1 MSNSATTSSMQSMSS
16 VGGKAEGDISTIFAS
31 LSGATHDALPQRFA
45 DLKKAI
51 AGTSPESHQKLTES
65 WVDLLAALQL
75 GLQEIQLKGPSI
87 VPEVSFKELTES
99 GEGANWTKEVAKRGV
114 VVVRDVVPDEEALAW
129 KQQVRDYIEA
139 NPQDKQVFE
148 IYWSKSQAQ
157 ARSHPNVLGA
167 QKALMSKL
175 FHADPSAPVSL
186 KSPVSYAD
194 RLRIRKPGDAKF
206 ALGPHI
212 DGGSLER
219 WEDGR
224 YRNCY
229 REILS
234 GNWREHD
241 AFDVGRRLGVNSD
254 MYNGPNQCSVFRAFQ
269 GWLALSSTGPS
280 EGTLRVFPL
289 LKEASAYV
297 LLRPFFKP
305 TLPPT
310 DPNYLSAHSWA
321 IDVESTN
328 FPNSFMA
335 GAQELNDLTHP
346 HLRLDDGG
354 IVSVK
359 KVEPGDMVYWHCDT
373 IHAVEGIH
381 RGEGDSSV
389 FYIPASPLTA
399 KTAEYIKRQK
409 DVFLRGVPPPDFP
422 GGVGEN
428 GFQDVGTSSDILT
441 AEGRE
446 AFGFAPFS
454 FKDGMSQGEGAVLK
468 EANKILGF

>member
-1 MSNSATTSSMQSMSS
+1 MQSMSS

-45 DLKKAI
+45 DLKRAI
-51 AGTSPESHQKLTES
+51 AGTSPEAHQKLTES

-75 GLQEIQLKGPSI
+75 GLQEIQLKGPTI
-87 VPEVSFKELTES
+87 VPEVSFKELTNS
-99 GEGANWTKEVAKRGV
+99 GETASWTKEVAKRGV

-129 KQQVRDYIEA
+129 KQQVRDYIKA

-219 WEDGR
+219 WEDGK

-310 DPNYLSAHSWA
+310 DPNYLSAHSWT

-373 IHAVEGIH
+373 IHAVEGVH

-454 FKDGMSQGEGAVLK
+454 PKDGMSEGEGAVLK